1 MFGHACRCLGTPAG
15 GQARPPRG
23 EHAYRRS
30 DTPAKGRTHRRWS
43 DTRLWTDTP
52 TKGWAR
58 LPMDGH
64 ACQPHQ
70 REEGDP
76 CADAVS
82 KRLWR
87 EDGIRIDRVA
97 TDYRPIP
104 SRHRAFP
111 YGDFKRRRQRTR
123 VRLVA
128 LEWRQ
133 YTVER
138 KVTRNVHFAQNR
150 SFHPLS
156 RLHEHGTRCR
166 GNRSGWRVVRP
177 C

>member
-1 MFGHACRCLGTPAG
+1 MFGHACRCLDTPADVWAHLRVVKHARQGESTPPMVGAPADGQTRPTRG
-15 GQARPPRG
+15 GDTPADGWTRPPRG
-23 EHAYRRS
+23 G
-30 DTPAKGRTHRRWS
+30 TPADGR
-43 DTRLWTDTP
+43 
-52 TKGWAR
+52 AR
-58 LPMDGH
+58 LP
-64 ACQPHQ
+64 PHQ
-70 REEGDP
+70 REEGEL

-111 YGDFKRRRQRTR
+111 YGDFKWRRQRTR

-156 RLHEHGTRCR
+156 RLHEHGT
-166 GNRSGWRVVRP
+166 
-177 C
+177 

>member
-1 MFGHACRCLGTPAG
+1 MASTPPMFGHTCGWSG
-15 GQARPPRG
+15 
-23 EHAYRRS
+23 
-30 DTPAKGRTHRRWS
+30 TPAKGRA
-43 DTRLWTDTP
+43 RLPTVRHARQGESTP
-52 TKGWAR
+52 TMVGHPPLARHAHQGLGTPADGWAR
-58 LPMDGH
+58 LP
-64 ACQPHQ
+64 PHQ
-70 REEGDP
+70 REEGEP
-76 CADAVS
+76 CVDTVS
-82 KRLWR
+82 NRLWR

-156 RLHEHGTRCR
+156 GLHEHGTRCR